1 LLFVV
6 GYGLFVGLLL
16 PLLWAVRATQR
27 HIRPRE
33 ARWLSGR
40 ELRSR
45 LAADFSTSALLLIT
59 ALGLLW
65 RLSWAAPLHV
75 LAMGM
80 LVYSFIRSPSDMED
94 RIPWPYR
101 LVAGAL
107 FAGAIGSLILL
118 FRSGSFAI
126 NH

>member
-16 PLLWAVRATQR
+16 PLLWAVRATRR

-33 ARWLSGR
+33 ARWLTGR

-45 LAADFSTSALLLIT
+45 LAAEFSTSGLLLIT

-80 LVYSFIRSPSDMED
+80 LVYSFIRSLSDMED
-94 RIPWPYR
+94 RVPWPYR

-118 FRSGSFAI
+118 FRSGSFAV
-126 NH
+126 NG